1 MNANFDLLKAINEA
15 RDFLMT
21 KTVLKP
27 KIAIVL
33 GTGLGDFAKK
43 IDVVDTIP
51 YQEIPHFKTSTVQG
65 HSGKLLFGRLGRVEV
80 MAMQGRL
87 HYYEGYSM
95 QDITF
100 PIRVMKALGV
110 QVVMVSNA
118 AGGLNPDY
126 IPGDVMI
133 IKDHIN
139 LFPEHP
145 LHGPNIE
152 ELGTRFPDMSNAYDK
167 KLIEVAEEF
176 SKKCNLNLKK
186 GVYVGTQGPT
196 FETLAEY
203 RYFRIIGGDS
213 CGMST
218 VPEVIVA
225 NHAGLSVFGVSVIS
239 NVGCD
244 ANLSNVTHEEVQQ
257 NTLLAQDKL
266 ATLFTMMVKYCGAV
280 MAARELARIGKML

>member
-1 MNANFDLLKAINEA
+1 MSLLEDIRRSNACLKE
-15 RDFLMT
+15 RT
-21 KTVLKP
+21 KLRP
-27 KIAIVL
+27 RISIVL
-33 GTGLGDFAKK
+33 GTGLGSFADK
-43 IDVVDTIP
+43 ISVVDTIP
-51 YQEIPHFKTSTVQG
+51 YNEIPGFKTSTVQG
-65 HSGKLLFGRLGRVEV
+65 HSGKLLFGTLDGIEV

-87 HYYEGYSM
+87 HYYEGYTM
-95 QDITF
+95 QEITF
-100 PIRVMKALGV
+100 PIRVMKEFGIKVL
-110 QVVMVSNA
+110 MVSNA

-126 IPGDVMI
+126 IPGDIMI

-152 ELGTRFPDMSNAYDK
+152 ELGVRFPDMSNAYDK
-167 KLIEVAEEF
+167 KLIALSDEINQRL
-176 SKKCNLNLKK
+176 SLNLKK

-196 FETLAEY
+196 FETLSEY

-239 NVGCD
+239 NVGVD

-266 ATLFTMMVKYCGAV
+266 AVLFTEMVKACHKIV
-280 MAARELARIGKML
+280 

>member
-1 MNANFDLLKAINEA
+1 MLEDIRRSNACLKE
-15 RDFLMT
+15 RT
-21 KTVLKP
+21 KLRP
-27 KIAIVL
+27 RIAIVL
-33 GTGLGDFAKK
+33 GTGLGSFADK
-43 IDVVDTIP
+43 ISVVDTIP
-51 YQEIPHFKTSTVQG
+51 YNEIPGFKTSTVQG
-65 HSGKLLFGRLGRVEV
+65 HSGKLLFGTLDGIEV

-87 HYYEGYSM
+87 HYYEGYTM
-95 QDITF
+95 QEITF
-100 PIRVMKALGV
+100 PIRVMKEFGIKVL
-110 QVVMVSNA
+110 MVSNA

-126 IPGDVMI
+126 IPGDIMI

-152 ELGTRFPDMSNAYDK
+152 ELGVRFPDMSNAYDK
-167 KLIEVAEEF
+167 KLIALSDEINQRL
-176 SKKCNLNLKK
+176 SLNLKK

-196 FETLAEY
+196 FETLSEY

-239 NVGCD
+239 NVGVD

-266 ATLFTMMVKYCGAV
+266 AVLFTEMVKACHKIV
-280 MAARELARIGKML
+280 

>member
-1 MNANFDLLKAINEA
+1 MLKKIKESCSCLNK
-15 RDFLMT
+15 RTSMR
-21 KTVLKP
+21 P

-33 GTGLGDFAKK
+33 GTGLGSFAEK
-43 IDVVDTIP
+43 ISVKDAIP
-51 YQEIPHFKTSTVQG
+51 YSEIPGFRTSTVQG
-65 HSGKLLFGRLGRVEV
+65 HSGKLLFGTLEGIEV

-95 QDITF
+95 QEITF
-100 PIRVMKALGV
+100 PVRVMKEFGIRVL
-110 QVVMVSNA
+110 MVSNA
-118 AGGLNPDY
+118 AGGLNPEY

-152 ELGTRFPDMSNAYDK
+152 ELGVRFPDMSNAYDK
-167 KLIEVAEEF
+167 KLIAYSDEIN
-176 SKKCNLNLKK
+176 KKFDMGLKK

-196 FETLAEY
+196 FETLSEY

-239 NVGCD
+239 NVGVD

-266 ATLFTMMVKYCGAV
+266 ALLFTEMVKKCSNDF
-280 MAARELARIGKML
+280 

>member
-1 MNANFDLLKAINEA
+1 MDLLNNIKSSC
-15 RDFLMT
+15 DYLMS
-21 KTVLKP
+21 KTSLRP
-27 KIAIVL
+27 RIAIVL
-33 GTGLGDFAKK
+33 GTGLGSFAEK
-43 IDVVDTIP
+43 IEVKDAIP
-51 YQEIPHFKTSTVQG
+51 YGDIPGFKTSTVQG
-65 HSGKLLFGRLGRVEV
+65 HSGKLLFGFLEGVEV

-87 HYYEGYSM
+87 HYYEGYTM
-95 QDITF
+95 QEITF
-100 PIRVMKALGV
+100 PIRVMKAFGV
-110 QVVMVSNA
+110 QVLMVSNA
-118 AGGLNPDY
+118 AGGLNPEY
-126 IPGDVMI
+126 IPGDVML

-152 ELGTRFPDMSNAYDK
+152 ELGVRFPDMSNAYDK
-167 KLIEVAEEF
+167 KLLALADQINE
-176 SKKCNLNLKK
+176 KYKMGLKK

-196 FETLAEY
+196 FETLSEY

-239 NVGCD
+239 NVGVD
-244 ANLSNVTHEEVQQ
+244 ANLSNVTHEEVQR

-266 ATLFTMMVKYCGAV
+266 ALLFTEMVKV
-280 MAARELARIGKML
+280 VS

>member
-1 MNANFDLLKAINEA
+1 MSWLDDIKISSEYLKSRTNL
-15 RDFLMT
+15 R
-21 KTVLKP
+21 P
-27 KIAIVL
+27 KIAIIL
-33 GTGLGDFAKK
+33 GTGLGSFANK
-43 IDVVDTIP
+43 IEVRDAIP
-51 YQEIPHFKTSTVQG
+51 YDEIPGFKTSTVQG
-65 HSGKLLFGRLGRVEV
+65 HSGKLILGMLENIPV

-95 QDITF
+95 QEITF
-100 PIRVMKALGV
+100 PIRVMKYFGIEIL
-110 QVVMVSNA
+110 MVSNA
-118 AGGLNPDY
+118 AGGLNPDF
-126 IPGDVMI
+126 IPGDIMI

-145 LHGPNIE
+145 LRGPNFE

-167 KLIEVAEEF
+167 RLIALSDGISDKF
-176 SKKCNLNLKK
+176 HLNLKK

-196 FETLAEY
+196 FETLSEY

-225 NHAGLSVFGVSVIS
+225 NHAGMSVFGVSVIS
-239 NVGCD
+239 NVGVD

-257 NTLLAQDKL
+257 NTLLAQDRL
-266 ATLFTMMVKYCGAV
+266 ATLFVEMVKECS
-280 MAARELARIGKML
+280 LL

>member
-1 MNANFDLLKAINEA
+1 MNLLEKIRETSEFLKGKTAN
-15 RDFLMT
+15 R
-21 KTVLKP
+21 P

-33 GTGLGDFAKK
+33 GTGLGSFAKK
-43 IDVVDTIP
+43 IKVEDEIP
-51 YQEIPHFKTSTVQG
+51 YGEIPNFKTSTVQG
-65 HSGKLLFGRLGRVEV
+65 HSGKLIFGKLEGVEV

-87 HYYEGYSM
+87 HYYEGYTM
-95 QDITF
+95 QELTF
-100 PIRVMKALGV
+100 PIRVMKAFGV
-110 QVVMVSNA
+110 QYLMVSNA

-126 IPGDVMI
+126 IPGDIMV

-167 KLIEVAEEF
+167 KLIALSDNIGESLA
-176 SKKCNLNLKK
+176 LNLKK

-196 FETLAEY
+196 FETLSEY
-203 RYFRIIGGDS
+203 RYFRIIGGDAV
-213 CGMST
+213 GMST

-225 NHAGLSVFGVSVIS
+225 NHGSMSVFGVSVIS

-244 ANLSNVTHEEVQQ
+244 ANLSNVTHEEVQE
-257 NTLLAQDKL
+257 NTLLAQERL
-266 ATLFTMMVKYCGAV
+266 ATLFTEMVKAIDK
-280 MAARELARIGKML
+280 L

>member
-1 MNANFDLLKAINEA
+1 MDDLLKKIKESCSCLNK
-15 RDFLMT
+15 RTSMR
-21 KTVLKP
+21 P

-33 GTGLGDFAKK
+33 GTGLGSFAEK
-43 IDVVDTIP
+43 ISVKDAIP
-51 YQEIPHFKTSTVQG
+51 YSEIPGFRTSTVQG
-65 HSGKLLFGRLGRVEV
+65 HSGKLLFGTLEGIEV

-95 QDITF
+95 QEITF
-100 PIRVMKALGV
+100 PVRVMKEFGIRVL
-110 QVVMVSNA
+110 MVSNA
-118 AGGLNPDY
+118 AGGLNPEY

-152 ELGTRFPDMSNAYDK
+152 ELGVRFPDMSNAYDK
-167 KLIEVAEEF
+167 KLIAYSDEIN
-176 SKKCNLNLKK
+176 KKFDMGLKK

-196 FETLAEY
+196 FETLSEY

-239 NVGCD
+239 NVGVD

-266 ATLFTMMVKYCGAV
+266 ALLFTEMVKKCSNDF
-280 MAARELARIGKML
+280 

>member
-1 MNANFDLLKAINEA
+1 MDLLKEIKASG
-15 RDFLMT
+15 DFLRKRT
-21 KTVLKP
+21 ELRPTV
-27 KIAIVL
+27 AIVL
-33 GTGLGDFAKK
+33 GTGLGSFAER
-43 IDVVDTIP
+43 IVTVDTIP
-51 YQEIPHFKTSTVQG
+51 YSEIPGFKTSTVQG
-65 HSGKLLFGRLGRVEV
+65 HSGKLIFGYVAGVPV

-87 HYYEGYSM
+87 HYYEGYTM
-95 QDITF
+95 QEITF
-100 PIRVMKALGV
+100 PVRVMKEFGIETL
-110 QVVMVSNA
+110 MVSNA
-118 AGGLNPDY
+118 AGGLNPEY
-126 IPGDVMI
+126 VPGDIMI

-167 KLIEVAEEF
+167 ALI
-176 SKKCNLNLKK
+176 KKVEAIGKKFNIPLKY

-225 NHAGLSVFGVSVIS
+225 NHAGISVFGVSVIS
-239 NVGCD
+239 NVGVD

-266 ATLFTMMVKYCGAV
+266 ATIFTEMVKEC
-280 MAARELARIGKML
+280 K

>member
-1 MNANFDLLKAINEA
+1 MDDLLKKIKESCSCLNK
-15 RDFLMT
+15 RTSMR
-21 KTVLKP
+21 P

-33 GTGLGDFAKK
+33 GTGLGSFAEK
-43 IDVVDTIP
+43 ISVKNAIP
-51 YQEIPHFKTSTVQG
+51 YSEIPGFRTSTVQG
-65 HSGKLLFGRLGRVEV
+65 HSGKLLFGTLEGIEV

-95 QDITF
+95 QEITF
-100 PIRVMKALGV
+100 PVRVMKEFGIRVL
-110 QVVMVSNA
+110 MVSNA
-118 AGGLNPDY
+118 AGGLNPEY

-152 ELGTRFPDMSNAYDK
+152 ELGVRFPDMSNAYDK
-167 KLIEVAEEF
+167 KLIAYSDEID
-176 SKKCNLNLKK
+176 KKFDMGLKK

-196 FETLAEY
+196 FETLSEY

-239 NVGCD
+239 NVGVD

-266 ATLFTMMVKYCGAV
+266 ALLFTEMVKKCSNDF
-280 MAARELARIGKML
+280 

>member
-1 MNANFDLLKAINEA
+1 MDDLLKKIKESCSCLNK
-15 RDFLMT
+15 RTSMR
-21 KTVLKP
+21 P

-33 GTGLGDFAKK
+33 GTGLGSFAEK
-43 IDVVDTIP
+43 ISVKDAIP
-51 YQEIPHFKTSTVQG
+51 YSEIPGFRTSTVQG
-65 HSGKLLFGRLGRVEV
+65 HSGKLLFGTLEGIEV

-95 QDITF
+95 QEITF
-100 PIRVMKALGV
+100 PVRVMKKFGIRVL
-110 QVVMVSNA
+110 MVSNA
-118 AGGLNPDY
+118 AGGLNPEY

-152 ELGTRFPDMSNAYDK
+152 ELGVRFPDMSNAYDK
-167 KLIEVAEEF
+167 KLIAYSDEID
-176 SKKCNLNLKK
+176 KKFDMGLKK

-196 FETLAEY
+196 FETLSEY

-239 NVGCD
+239 NVGVD

-266 ATLFTMMVKYCGAV
+266 ALLFTEMVKKCSNDF
-280 MAARELARIGKML
+280 

>member
-1 MNANFDLLKAINEA
+1 MGLLEDIKRTGAC
-15 RDFLMT
+15 
-21 KTVLKP
+21 LKERTRLRP
-27 KIAIVL
+27 RIAIVL
-33 GTGLGDFAKK
+33 GTGLGSFAEK
-43 IDVVDTIP
+43 INVVDSIP
-51 YQEIPHFKTSTVQG
+51 YGEIPGFKTSTVQG
-65 HSGKLLFGRLGRVEV
+65 HSGKLLFGTLEGVEV

-87 HYYEGYSM
+87 HYYEGYTM
-95 QDITF
+95 QEITF
-100 PIRVMKALGV
+100 PIRVMKEMGI
-110 QVVMVSNA
+110 QIVMVSNA

-126 IPGDVMI
+126 IPGDIMI

-152 ELGTRFPDMSNAYDK
+152 ELGVRFPDMSNAYDK
-167 KLIEVAEEF
+167 KLIAL
-176 SKKCNLNLKK
+176 SDGIDKRLSLGLKK

-196 FETLAEY
+196 FETLSEY

-239 NVGCD
+239 NVGVD

-266 ATLFTMMVKYCGAV
+266 AVLFTEMVKACGKIV
-280 MAARELARIGKML
+280 

>member
-1 MNANFDLLKAINEA
+1 MDDLLKKIKESCSCLNK
-15 RDFLMT
+15 RTSMR
-21 KTVLKP
+21 P

-33 GTGLGDFAKK
+33 GTGLGSFAEK
-43 IDVVDTIP
+43 ISVKDAIP
-51 YQEIPHFKTSTVQG
+51 YSEIPGFRTSTVQG
-65 HSGKLLFGRLGRVEV
+65 HSGKLLFGTLEGIEV

-95 QDITF
+95 QEITF
-100 PIRVMKALGV
+100 PVRVMKEFGIRVL
-110 QVVMVSNA
+110 MVSNA
-118 AGGLNPDY
+118 AGGLNPEY

-152 ELGTRFPDMSNAYDK
+152 ELGVRFPDMSNAYDK
-167 KLIEVAEEF
+167 KLIAYSDEID
-176 SKKCNLNLKK
+176 KKFDMGLKK

-196 FETLAEY
+196 FETLSEY

-239 NVGCD
+239 NVGVD

-266 ATLFTMMVKYCGAV
+266 ALLFTEMVKKCSNDF
-280 MAARELARIGKML
+280 

>member
-1 MNANFDLLKAINEA
+1 MDDLLKKIKESCSCLNK
-15 RDFLMT
+15 RTSMR
-21 KTVLKP
+21 P

-33 GTGLGDFAKK
+33 GTGLGSFAEK
-43 IDVVDTIP
+43 ISVKNAIP
-51 YQEIPHFKTSTVQG
+51 YSEIPGFRTSTVQG
-65 HSGKLLFGRLGRVEV
+65 HSGKLLFGTLEGIEV

-95 QDITF
+95 QEITF
-100 PIRVMKALGV
+100 PVRVMKEFGIRVL
-110 QVVMVSNA
+110 MVSNA
-118 AGGLNPDY
+118 AGGLNPEY

-152 ELGTRFPDMSNAYDK
+152 ELGVRFPDMSNAYDK
-167 KLIEVAEEF
+167 KLIAYSDEID
-176 SKKCNLNLKK
+176 KKYDMGLKK

-196 FETLAEY
+196 FETLSEY

-239 NVGCD
+239 NVGVD

-266 ATLFTMMVKYCGAV
+266 ALLFTEMVKKCSNDF
-280 MAARELARIGKML
+280 

>member
-1 MNANFDLLKAINEA
+1 MDDLLKKIKESCSCLNE
-15 RDFLMT
+15 RTSMR
-21 KTVLKP
+21 P

-33 GTGLGDFAKK
+33 GTGLGSFAEK
-43 IDVVDTIP
+43 ISVKDAIP
-51 YQEIPHFKTSTVQG
+51 YSEIPGFRTSTVQG
-65 HSGKLLFGRLGRVEV
+65 HSGKLLFGTLEGIEV

-95 QDITF
+95 QEITF
-100 PIRVMKALGV
+100 PVRVMKEFGIRVL
-110 QVVMVSNA
+110 MVSNA
-118 AGGLNPDY
+118 AGGLNPEY

-152 ELGTRFPDMSNAYDK
+152 ELGVRFPDMSNAYDK
-167 KLIEVAEEF
+167 KLIAYSDEINAKF
-176 SKKCNLNLKK
+176 DMGLKK

-196 FETLAEY
+196 FETLSEY

-239 NVGCD
+239 NVGVD

-266 ATLFTMMVKYCGAV
+266 ALLFTEMVKRCSADF
-280 MAARELARIGKML
+280 

>member
-1 MNANFDLLKAINEA
+1 MSLLEEIRRSNECLKE
-15 RDFLMT
+15 RT
-21 KTVLKP
+21 KLRP
-27 KIAIVL
+27 RIAIVL
-33 GTGLGDFAKK
+33 GTGLGSFADK
-43 IDVVDTIP
+43 INVVDTIP
-51 YQEIPHFKTSTVQG
+51 YNEIPGFKTSTVQG
-65 HSGKLLFGRLGRVEV
+65 HSGKLLFGTLDGIEV

-87 HYYEGYSM
+87 HYYEGYTM
-95 QDITF
+95 QEITF
-100 PIRVMKALGV
+100 PVRVMKEFGIKVL
-110 QVVMVSNA
+110 MVSNA

-126 IPGDVMI
+126 IPGDIMI

-152 ELGTRFPDMSNAYDK
+152 ELGVRFPDMSNAYDK
-167 KLIEVAEEF
+167 KLIALSDEINQRL
-176 SKKCNLNLKK
+176 SLNLKK

-196 FETLAEY
+196 FETLSEY

-239 NVGCD
+239 NVGVD

-266 ATLFTMMVKYCGAV
+266 AVLFTEMVKACHKIV
-280 MAARELARIGKML
+280 

>member
-1 MNANFDLLKAINEA
+1 MDDLLKKIKESCSCLNK
-15 RDFLMT
+15 RTSMR
-21 KTVLKP
+21 P

-33 GTGLGDFAKK
+33 GTGLGSFAEK
-43 IDVVDTIP
+43 ISVKDAIP
-51 YQEIPHFKTSTVQG
+51 YSEIPGFRTSTVQG
-65 HSGKLLFGRLGRVEV
+65 HSGKLLYGTLEGIEV

-95 QDITF
+95 QEITF
-100 PIRVMKALGV
+100 PVRVMKEFGIRVL
-110 QVVMVSNA
+110 MVSNA
-118 AGGLNPDY
+118 AGGLNPEY

-152 ELGTRFPDMSNAYDK
+152 ELGVRFPDMSNAYDK
-167 KLIEVAEEF
+167 KLIAYSDEID
-176 SKKCNLNLKK
+176 KKFDMGLKK

-196 FETLAEY
+196 FETLSEY

-239 NVGCD
+239 NVGVD

-266 ATLFTMMVKYCGAV
+266 ALLFTEMVKKCSNDF
-280 MAARELARIGKML
+280 

>member
-1 MNANFDLLKAINEA
+1 MSLLEEIRRSNVCLKE
-15 RDFLMT
+15 RT
-21 KTVLKP
+21 KLRP
-27 KIAIVL
+27 RIAIVL
-33 GTGLGDFAKK
+33 GTGLGSFADK
-43 IDVVDTIP
+43 INVVDTIP
-51 YQEIPHFKTSTVQG
+51 YNEIPGFKTSTVQG
-65 HSGKLLFGRLGRVEV
+65 HSGKLLFGTLDGIEV

-87 HYYEGYSM
+87 HYYEGYTM
-95 QDITF
+95 QEITF
-100 PIRVMKALGV
+100 PVRVMKEFGIKVL
-110 QVVMVSNA
+110 MVSNA

-126 IPGDVMI
+126 IPGDIMI

-152 ELGTRFPDMSNAYDK
+152 ELGVRFPDMSNAYDK
-167 KLIEVAEEF
+167 KLIALSDEINQRL
-176 SKKCNLNLKK
+176 SLNLKK

-196 FETLAEY
+196 FETLSEY

-239 NVGCD
+239 NVGVD

-266 ATLFTMMVKYCGAV
+266 AVLFTEMVKACHKIV
-280 MAARELARIGKML
+280 

>member
-1 MNANFDLLKAINEA
+1 MLKKIKESCSCLNK
-15 RDFLMT
+15 RTSMR
-21 KTVLKP
+21 P

-33 GTGLGDFAKK
+33 GTGLGSFAEK
-43 IDVVDTIP
+43 ISVKDAIP
-51 YQEIPHFKTSTVQG
+51 YSEIPGFRTSTVQG
-65 HSGKLLFGRLGRVEV
+65 HSGKLLYGTLEGIEV

-95 QDITF
+95 QEITF
-100 PIRVMKALGV
+100 PVRVMKEFGIRVL
-110 QVVMVSNA
+110 MVSNA
-118 AGGLNPDY
+118 AGGLNPEY

-152 ELGTRFPDMSNAYDK
+152 ELGVRFPDMSNAYDK
-167 KLIEVAEEF
+167 KLIAYSDEID
-176 SKKCNLNLKK
+176 KKFDMGLKK

-196 FETLAEY
+196 FETLSEY

-239 NVGCD
+239 NVGVD

-266 ATLFTMMVKYCGAV
+266 ALLFTEMVKKCSNDF
-280 MAARELARIGKML
+280 

>member
-1 MNANFDLLKAINEA
+1 
-15 RDFLMT
+15 
-21 KTVLKP
+21 
-27 KIAIVL
+27 
-33 GTGLGDFAKK
+33 
-43 IDVVDTIP
+43 
-51 YQEIPHFKTSTVQG
+51 
-65 HSGKLLFGRLGRVEV
+65 
-80 MAMQGRL
+80 
-87 HYYEGYSM
+87 
-95 QDITF
+95 
-100 PIRVMKALGV
+100 
-110 QVVMVSNA
+110 
-118 AGGLNPDY
+118 
-126 IPGDVMI
+126 MI

-167 KLIEVAEEF
+167 ALLAKAEKIGKKF
-176 SKKCNLNLKK
+176 SIPLKF

-225 NHAGLSVFGVSVIS
+225 NHAGMSVFGVSVIS
-239 NVGCD
+239 NVGVD

-257 NTLLAQDKL
+257 NTLLAQENL
-266 ATLFTMMVKYCGAV
+266 AIIFTEMVKECV
-280 MAARELARIGKML
+280 